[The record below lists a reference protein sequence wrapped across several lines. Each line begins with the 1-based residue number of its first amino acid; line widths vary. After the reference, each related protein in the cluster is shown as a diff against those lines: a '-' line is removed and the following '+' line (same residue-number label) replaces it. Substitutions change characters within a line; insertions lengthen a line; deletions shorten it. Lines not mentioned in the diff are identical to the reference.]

1 VSKTIA
7 GQPQEVN
14 IILWWKKMF
23 NLKECILK
31 HQKKVIILLLIN
43 AFTLWLLT
51 IATTHIYKIPPDP
64 FYYAKQLPIFYW
76 IGMMLICI
84 TLILSLYGQPL
95 PKPKKHE
102 FTEII
107 FIIILILYLF
117 GTPSFIYT
125 NPRFMDVYG
134 VSYIVDRVIEAG
146 GAHIRYA
153 GLMYQTEFQGSI
165 LLFSMFSECTGI
177 NILVVSKYYPIYLMF
192 IISILIYGISR
203 KISSKYCLFAPI
215 AYLSLA
221 WVQEYHLAPQSH
233 VLILSILLLFLLVI
247 LLTGKD
253 THNDLNNKL
262 LIIIVWFAICISH
275 AVTPILNLISLFFLF
290 FSYIFLKYSS
300 LFTKKN
306 LLEGISTKMESL
318 SALLILFVTVYIAYI
333 LYASDFI
340 FARVISTMK
349 ATINRMQYGE
359 TFVVVNRAVTTPTQS
374 YLFCYYVRWYII
386 IGTMVFGILS
396 IFYLFLKNR
405 DRTSNFVISS
415 LFIGYSLLG
424 LYLIISGYNVYGS
437 DRSFIFLLIPFSILC
452 SMVLHTELKL
462 KGNTYKII
470 ASKIFRIFKISL
482 VLFIITAMSLLPI
495 TRYGTDPYEFVSE
508 SHYAGREFGSRHPI
522 SDSLTFT
529 NFSYNHIELKQQ
541 RGEEYINSF
550 NSNNL
555 NRIYDSGQC
564 KIHQKRT

>member
-1 VSKTIA
+1 
-7 GQPQEVN
+7 
-14 IILWWKKMF
+14 MF

-51 IATTHIYKIPPDP
+51 IATIHIYKFPPDP
-64 FYYAKQLPIFYW
+64 FYYAKQLPVFYW
-76 IGMMLICI
+76 TGMVLICI

-146 GAHIRYA
+146 GAHIRYT

-165 LLFSMFSECTGI
+165 LLFSMLSECTGVD
-177 NILVVSKYYPIYLMF
+177 ILSFSKYYPIYLMF
-192 IISILIYGISR
+192 MISILIYGISR
-203 KISSKYCLFAPI
+203 KISDKYCLFAPI

-221 WVQEYHLAPQSH
+221 WIQEYHLCPQSH
-233 VLILSILLLFLLVI
+233 ALILSIGLLFLLI
-247 LLTGKD
+247 TLLTGKD
-253 THNDLNNKL
+253 TRNDLNKKL
-262 LIIIVWFAICISH
+262 LIIMVWSAIVVSH
-275 AVTPILNLISLFFLF
+275 SATSIINLISLFFLL
-290 FSYIFLKYSS
+290 FSYIFLKYS
-300 LFTKKN
+300 FFITKRN
-306 LLEGISTKMESL
+306 LLEGISTKIESL
-318 SALLILFVTVYIAYI
+318 STLLILFVTIDIAYT

-340 FARVISTMK
+340 FARVISMME
-349 ATINRMQYGE
+349 ATINNMLYGE
-359 TFVVVNRAVTTPTQS
+359 TFVVVNRAVTAPTQS
-374 YLFCYYVRWYII
+374 YLFCYYLRWYII
-386 IGTMVFGILS
+386 IGAMVFGLLS

-405 DRTSNFVISS
+405 DRTSSFVISS

-424 LYLIISGYNVYGS
+424 LYLIISGYNIYGA

-452 SMVLHTELKL
+452 SMVLHTESKL
-462 KGNTYKII
+462 KGNTHKII

-482 VLFIITAMSLLPI
+482 VLFIITAMFLLPI

-508 SHYAGREFGSRHPI
+508 SHYAGREFKSLHPI
-522 SDSLTFT
+522 SDSLAFT
-529 NFSYNHIELKQQ
+529 NLSYNHVELKQQ
-541 RGEEYINSF
+541 RGEDYMNCF
-550 NSNNL
+550 DVVNL

-564 KIHQKRT
+564 KIHKKGT